1 MILTVTP
8 NPAFDRIQTIP
19 AFHPGRVCRST
30 ALTLSAA
37 GKGINVARAVRN
49 LGGNSMCAGFL
60 GGHTGRLLADFTI
73 RDGIPAQWTWIDGET
88 RVSTIILSMNP
99 ESVTVINEA
108 GPTITL
114 PDWDRLQA
122 DILTLAANARAVCLS
137 GSLPPG
143 LPPEVL
149 SSLIQ
154 SLNRDKRRVFVDS
167 SGAPLRASIAA
178 APEVIKINVIEAAS
192 LLGWNEFDDINT
204 SAQAA
209 QTIRA
214 FGISKVVLT
223 LGAKGAVLAG
233 NSGLWVAQPPPIK
246 VISPIGSGDAFFA
259 GMASAM
265 LQELPDPEVLR
276 QAVAAGSANALSIA
290 GGSFSRQDV
299 NQVLAGVTLNTLP

>member
-1 MILTVTP
+1 
-8 NPAFDRIQTIP
+8 
-19 AFHPGRVCRST
+19 
-30 ALTLSAA
+30 
-37 GKGINVARAVRN
+37 
-49 LGGNSMCAGFL
+49 
-60 GGHTGRLLADFTI
+60 
-73 RDGIPAQWTWIDGET
+73 
-88 RVSTIILSMNP
+88 
-99 ESVTVINEA
+99 
-108 GPTITL
+108 
-114 PDWDRLQA
+114 
-122 DILTLAANARAVCLS
+122 
-137 GSLPPG
+137 
-143 LPPEVL
+143 
-149 SSLIQ
+149 
-154 SLNRDKRRVFVDS
+154 
-167 SGAPLRASIAA
+167 LRASIAA